1 MAPPVKTDGIPV
13 QIRCKCAMSRVLI
26 VDDDPAIREVIRIAL
41 SQAGFT
47 TAEAADGAAALAQI
61 GVGARD
67 AGPDLVILDVM
78 LPEMDGTDVC
88 RAVRRHSTVP
98 ILFLSSRDSEVD
110 RVVELEIGG
119 DDYLTK
125 PFSPRELVAR
135 VRALLRRIAPL
146 QLPADAPTPA
156 ALSHGR
162 LRLDTETLRVTW
174 DERDV
179 PLTATELGVLRTLMA
194 RPGRV
199 FSRDELMDRAYA
211 SERVVSDRTID
222 SHVRRVRAKFAAVGA
237 APIETL
243 AAFGYRLGPCR

>member
-1 MAPPVKTDGIPV
+1 
-13 QIRCKCAMSRVLI
+13 MSRVLI
-26 VDDDPAIREVIRIAL
+26 VDDDPAIREVVRIAL

-61 GVGARD
+61 GDNAPGAARD
-67 AGPDLVILDVM
+67 AAPDLVILDVM

-110 RVVELEIGG
+110 RVVGLEIGG
-119 DDYLTK
+119 DDYLAK

-135 VRALLRRIAPL
+135 VRALLRRAAP
-146 QLPADAPTPA
+146 QPPAPEPTAPQ
-156 ALSHGR
+156 ALTQGR

-174 DERDV
+174 DGRDV
-179 PLTATELGVLRTLMA
+179 PLTATELGVLRTLMT

-199 FSRDELMDRAYA
+199 FSRDELMDRAYV
-211 SERVVSDRTID
+211 SERIVSDRTID

-243 AAFGYRLGPCR
+243 AAFGYRLGPCS

>member
-1 MAPPVKTDGIPV
+1 MMAAAVKSHGISV
-13 QIRCKCAMSRVLI
+13 QMRCKCAMNRVLI
-26 VDDDPAIREVIRIAL
+26 VDDDPAIREVVRIAL
-41 SQAGFT
+41 SQAGFA

-61 GVGARD
+61 GARSPGE
-67 AGPDLVILDVM
+67 GPNLVILDVM

-110 RVVELEIGG
+110 RVVGLEIGG
-119 DDYLTK
+119 DDYLAK

-135 VRALLRRIAPL
+135 VRALLRRAAPPPPGTL
-146 QLPADAPTPA
+146 TPG
-156 ALSHGR
+156 ALIHGR
-162 LRLDTETLRVTW
+162 LRLDTETLHVTW
-174 DERDV
+174 DGRDV

-243 AAFGYRLGPCR
+243 AAFGYRLGPCD